1 MLSSSKISAPFIHI
15 RIDPVLSPRG
25 SSSISKK
32 FHLPTGTGVAFVYS
46 ALGAMFA
53 RLVGL
58 YVSLSVL
65 PVGLKPTLT
74 NRSDTA
80 WVAEDCT
87 LNQPQRWCMPT
98 VPNLTGSGK

>member
-46 ALGAMFA
+46 ALGAMLA

-65 PVGLKPTLT
+65 PVGLKPKLKNT
-74 NRSDTA
+74 SDTA
-80 WVAEDCT
+80 WGRSEERRVGKEG
-87 LNQPQRWCMPT
+87 
-98 VPNLTGSGK
+98 GSRRGREPW